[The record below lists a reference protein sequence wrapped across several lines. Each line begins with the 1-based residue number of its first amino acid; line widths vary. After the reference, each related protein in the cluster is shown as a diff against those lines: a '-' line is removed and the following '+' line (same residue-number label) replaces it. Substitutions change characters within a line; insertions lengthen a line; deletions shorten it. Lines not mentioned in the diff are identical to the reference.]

1 MTSSSLEQKYQQTLA
16 ENAALQSRLQEAERQ
31 LDWFKRQLFG
41 RKSERLLA
49 IDPAVQQSLL
59 SSMEDLPA
67 PPPPE
72 QDEEAS
78 PAKTPRRKARQNA
91 VNDSGLRFDDSVPV
105 KVIEVAPD
113 LPDGVSLDDVDVIA
127 TRSTFRLAQRR
138 ASYEVLEYRC
148 PVFKVRR
155 MPSSSSGWRRRNSSN
170 TAIDRNPGAAS
181 SKGTTS
187 SSKRP
192 ASGSGLR
199 RVRGAAVCDGS
210 RGSFSRR

>member
-1 MTSSSLEQKYQQTLA
+1 MTALSLEQKYQQSLADNSVLRA
-16 ENAALQSRLQEAERQ
+16 ENASLQRQ

-67 PPPPE
+67 PPPTEP
-72 QDEEAS
+72 DEDTS
-78 PAKTPRRKARQNA
+78 PAKKTSRKTRRDA
-91 VNDSGLRFDDSVPV
+91 VNDTGLRFDASVPV

-148 PVFKVRR
+148 PV
-155 MPSSSSGWRRRNSSN
+155 
-170 TAIDRNPGAAS
+170 
-181 SKGTTS
+181 
-187 SSKRP
+187 
-192 ASGSGLR
+192 
-199 RVRGAAVCDGS
+199 
-210 RGSFSRR
+210 